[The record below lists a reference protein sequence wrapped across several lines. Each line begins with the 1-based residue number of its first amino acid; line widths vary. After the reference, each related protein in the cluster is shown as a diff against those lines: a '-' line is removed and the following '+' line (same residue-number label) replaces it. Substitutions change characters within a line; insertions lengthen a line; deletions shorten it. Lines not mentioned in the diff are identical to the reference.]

1 MAGKRTMS
9 SGCWIW
15 PRLRWSAAG
24 SARTRA
30 LAAAQW
36 LWEFAPAST
45 SSLSSAK
52 SHQFLYFSHQMVQ
65 ALETYLVTATFLLA
79 AIRVPQEEE
88 WKCLMSFF
96 FFFFAKAASEELLLE
111 TPSESQSSRRL
122 ESRRLA
128 ALLPHKP
135 RRCRRRGAS
144 RLRFPAADRANAEL
158 RFPEDTRCI
167 SGSFG
172 ATFISNP
179 HIAAL

>member
-30 LAAAQW
+30 LSAAQW

-65 ALETYLVTATFLLA
+65 ALGTYLVTATFLLA

-96 FFFFAKAASEELLLE
+96 FFLQKLLQKSSSWRHPPRVRAAGVWSRAGLQRSCHTSPGAASAGEPAGSASPLQTELML
-111 TPSESQSSRRL
+111 S
-122 ESRRLA
+122 
-128 ALLPHKP
+128 
-135 RRCRRRGAS
+135 
-144 RLRFPAADRANAEL
+144 
-158 RFPEDTRCI
+158 
-167 SGSFG
+167 
-172 ATFISNP
+172 
-179 HIAAL
+179 